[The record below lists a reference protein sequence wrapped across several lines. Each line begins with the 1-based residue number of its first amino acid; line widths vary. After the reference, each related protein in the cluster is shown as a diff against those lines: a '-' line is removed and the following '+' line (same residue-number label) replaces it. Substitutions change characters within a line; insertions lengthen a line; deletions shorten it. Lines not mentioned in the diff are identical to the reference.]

1 MTDLLSIGASGV
13 RAYQT
18 ALGVVGE
25 NIANVNTP
33 GYVRRELRLNESA
46 VSSATQLLQLD
57 RRVFGGV
64 EGAGIV
70 RQIDAFRAA
79 EVRTTSADL
88 ARTQAGVQWLEQ
100 AETAFT
106 AGNISARLTGFF
118 NAANALAA
126 DPSGIA
132 PRTNFLDQ
140 ADAVASAIRDTAGR
154 LRGIAD
160 NIVTAASSAA
170 DQLNSLTASLAQVNT
185 GLRKAL
191 PGSNAAAALAD
202 ERDRLLDKMAS
213 LTAISVSENSD
224 GSVDV
229 RLNHANGP
237 ALITG
242 DKAVKLT
249 VSGANGNLVMTFDAY
264 GDPRVVAMTGGALA
278 GLADA
283 AARIQDARQTLD
295 GIASG
300 FAAAVNATQAAGVD
314 LDGNRGA
321 PLFTA
326 GHARITPSP
335 TTIGGGTIDVAVSAT
350 ATPFPAG
357 YTLTYDGANS
367 HWQLQRADGTGA
379 VTGNGSLTLDGITVE
394 VGGNPRDY
402 DRYDIQIGQG
412 AEGLRLTDIDPRGIA
427 AASPF
432 TTDSTINNAG
442 SGRLS
447 VAVDS
452 AAAGLPTPA
461 LPRYTVTYNAG
472 QVEISDPTTSTVLAT
487 LPYVAGSAIAGAGF
501 SLTLSGAPADGD
513 SFTLVA
519 TGANSRNNG
528 NLAGFQTLRTS
539 GAFES
544 RVDGL
549 VGGNAAA
556 LEARRDLVDAQTAIR
571 DGAVAQRDAA
581 SGVNL
586 DAEAVDLLRFQQAF
600 QASSRIIQVAREN
613 FQSIL
618 DIR

>member
-18 ALGVVGE
+18 ALGVVSE

-33 GYVRRELRLNESA
+33 GYVRRELRLAESP
-46 VSSATQLLQLD
+46 VSSATQILQINRSIL
-57 RRVFGGV
+57 GGV
-64 EGAGIV
+64 QSNGIV
-70 RQIDAFRAA
+70 RQIDTFRAA
-79 EVRTTSADL
+79 EVRTASADL
-88 ARTQAGVQWLEQ
+88 ARTQAGVQWLDQ

-106 AGNISARLTGFF
+106 AGNISTRLTNFF

-140 ADAVASAIRDTAGR
+140 ADAVAGAIRDTAGR

-160 NIVTAASSAA
+160 NIVTAASTAA
-170 DQLNSLTASLAQVNT
+170 DQLNSLSASLAQVNS
-185 GLRKAL
+185 GLRKAQS
-191 PGSNAAAALAD
+191 GSNAAAALAD
-202 ERDRLLDKMAS
+202 ERDRLLDQMAS
-213 LTAISVSENSD
+213 LTAISVNEHAD
-224 GSVDV
+224 GTVDV
-229 RLNHANGP
+229 RLNHASGP
-237 ALITG
+237 ALVTA
-242 DKAVKLT
+242 DKSVKLAI
-249 VSGANGNLVMTFDAY
+249 SGSNGNLVMTLDPY

-283 AARIQDARQTLD
+283 AARIQEARQTLD
-295 GIASG
+295 GIAAG
-300 FAAAVNATQAAGVD
+300 FADAVNATQAAGVD
-314 LDGNRGA
+314 LDGNRGG

-326 GHARITPSP
+326 GHAIITPSP
-335 TTIGGGTIDVAVSAT
+335 TTIGGGTVDVAISAT

-367 HWQLQRADGTGA
+367 QWQLQRADGTGT
-379 VTGNGSLTLDGITVE
+379 VTGNGSLTLDGITIE

-402 DRYDIQIGQG
+402 DRYDIQIGRG
-412 AEGLRLTDIDPRGIA
+412 AEGLKLTDIDPRGIA
-427 AASPF
+427 AAVPF

-442 SGRLS
+442 SGRLT
-447 VAVDS
+447 VALDS

-472 QVEISDPTTSTVLAT
+472 QVEISDPATDTVLAS
-487 LPYVAGSAIAGAGF
+487 LPYVAGGAIAGAGF
-501 SLTLSGAPADGD
+501 SLTLSGTPADGD
-513 SFTLVA
+513 SFTVIA
-519 TGANSRNNG
+519 TGADSRNNG

-544 RVDGL
+544 RVNAL
-549 VGGNAAA
+549 VGSNAAA
-556 LEARRDLVDAQTAIR
+556 LEARRGLVEAQTGIR
-571 DGAVAQRDAA
+571 DGAIAQRDAT

-600 QASSRIIQVAREN
+600 QASSRIIQIAREN

-618 DIR
+618 DIV